1 MASRFSERT
10 CTMVKGRR
18 QHWNRVVAIVAS
30 VALVVGLMPLS
41 MAAFTAEPALADEA
55 TTFPVTV
62 KGGTANKA
70 TAKPGEEVTITANQP
85 ETGKVFV
92 QWGSTS
98 SDVSLNPLDGT
109 PAKFFMP
116 DHGVEFT
123 AVCRELVIGDIP
135 SHEYT
140 GDFIKPEPPAYL
152 DGVDLVTW
160 DKTYRYVNNEDV
172 GTATVF
178 VEFSDHPG
186 SNSATF
192 NITEADISTAD
203 IEVTDL
209 EYGDKPDPT
218 VVWESTAVTKTL
230 EEEVDYTVTCSNANV
245 GKATV
250 TIEGTGNFEGTKES
264 EEFNITERPLTITA
278 DSGTKVYDGNPL
290 TKNTYSSEGL
300 AEGDTI
306 SSVTVTG
313 TITDAGTSDNVPSAV
328 KIVNGEGKDVTANY
342 DITYVKGTLEVT
354 KAPLTVTA
362 KDQEYVYNGETQGP
376 GDMAYD
382 DEAEIAE
389 VVTVKGLQGD
399 DELTSVTVDGQG
411 QEVGTYPLEPKGAMV
426 GKDGSLNGNYEISY
440 VNGTLTIKAA
450 PSEEYTVKFVN
461 YDGTVLQS
469 GKVAKGETPK
479 YEGTEPSRPSDEK
492 YTYAFSGW
500 EPAIAEVTG
509 DATYTAKYTE
519 TPKGKPAYKVVSGA
533 GGTWT
538 QGSSTPMTFK
548 FERTV
553 DPETAYSHFTGILV
567 DGKAVSEKDASGKA
581 NWTARSGSVI
591 VELQP
596 SYLATL
602 SAGKHT
608 VTVTFDDADP
618 VSADFTVSA
627 KAATP
632 ATGDSLPGA
641 TVVLIVVALVALG
654 AAIAA
659 FVVRRRI
666 RG

>member
-1 MASRFSERT
+1 MNAMTAKTIREGSLH
-10 CTMVKGRR
+10 RR
-18 QHWNRVVAIVAS
+18 LA
-30 VALVVGLMPLS
+30 ALVVAL
-41 MAAFTAEPALADEA
+41 AAIIAIAVSIAPGTAWAEDLKVTVSTDRQTYCPGDTVTVNVSVVNGYDFDLDYFKATAIKGQYDYPFLVSSGVFPSGAEEEGFFEYAVTEDDLNAGEILFEIAVLAYREVEGGRYENFFRARSCTVKVVPKLTAEILTDSVEVPAAGDLCEVAVLLTNNTGSDIGGFEMMLRRLSDGALLCHASMDSLPPGA
-55 TTFPVTV
+55 TTLKTPFRVAEGDIDAGGIGIKLYAFGTTDPNKDANAITEKTVEVKLAKPSVADCDVELGWTEREYSGGSQVPGVTV
-62 KGGTANKA
+62 KRGGSALTPDPAYTVTLLDNSGNSVTEAVDAGVYKLRIEGA
-70 TAKPGEEVTITANQP
+70 GNYGGSVDEAFSIAAAPVTITAN
-85 ETGKVFV
+85 
-92 QWGSTS
+92 
-98 SDVSLNPLDGT
+98 
-109 PAKFFMP
+109 
-116 DHGVEFT
+116 
-123 AVCRELVIGDIP
+123 
-135 SHEYT
+135 
-140 GDFIKPEPPAYL
+140 
-152 DGVDLVTW
+152 
-160 DKTYRYVNNEDV
+160 
-172 GTATVF
+172 
-178 VEFSDHPG
+178 
-186 SNSATF
+186 
-192 NITEADISTAD
+192 
-203 IEVTDL
+203 
-209 EYGDKPDPT
+209 
-218 VVWESTAVTKTL
+218 
-230 EEEVDYTVTCSNANV
+230 
-245 GKATV
+245 
-250 TIEGTGNFEGTKES
+250 
-264 EEFNITERPLTITA
+264 
-278 DSGTKVYDGNPL
+278 
-290 TKNTYSSEGL
+290 
-300 AEGDTI
+300 
-306 SSVTVTG
+306 
-313 TITDAGTSDNVPSAV
+313 
-328 KIVNGEGKDVTANY
+328 
-342 DITYVKGTLEVT
+342 
-354 KAPLTVTA
+354 
-362 KDQEYVYNGETQGP
+362 DQEYVYNGETQGP

-411 QEVGTYPLEPKGAMV
+411 QAVGTYDLVPQGAMV

-469 GKVAKGETPK
+469 GKVAKGQVPK
-479 YEGTEPSRPSDEK
+479 YEGATPTRPETAEC
-492 YTYAFSGW
+492 TYEFSGW

-553 DPETAYSHFTGILV
+553 DPETAYSHFTGIQV
-567 DGKAVSEKDASGKA
+567 DGNAVSKKDASGKA

>member
-1 MASRFSERT
+1 
-10 CTMVKGRR
+10 MVKGRR

-98 SDVSLNPLDGT
+98 SDVSLNPLDET

-123 AVCRELVIGDIP
+123 AFCRELVIDDIP
-135 SHEYT
+135 SREYT
-140 GDFIKPEPPAYL
+140 GDSIKPEPLVYL
-152 DGVDLVTW
+152 DSVDLVTW
-160 DKTYRYVNNEDV
+160 DSKTYRYVNNEDV

-178 VEFSDHPG
+178 VEFSDRPG

-209 EYGDKPDPT
+209 VYGDKPDPT

-290 TKNTYSSEGL
+290 TKNTYSSKGL

-342 DITYVKGTLEVT
+342 EITYVKGTLEVT

-411 QEVGTYPLEPKGAMV
+411 QAVGTYPLEPKGAMI

-440 VNGTLTIKAA
+440 VNGTLTIKAEPA
-450 PSEEYTVKFVN
+450 EEYTVKFVN

-469 GKVAKGETPK
+469 GKVAEGQVPK
-479 YEGTEPSRPSDEK
+479 YEGATPTRPETAEC
-492 YTYAFSGW
+492 TYEFAGW
-500 EPAIAEVTG
+500 TPEIAKVTG
-509 DATYTAKYTE
+509 DATYTAQFAEKAK
-519 TPKGKPAYKVVSGA
+519 KGVYEAVSGA
-533 GGTWT
+533 GSSWT
-538 QGSSTPMTFK
+538 QGSSDPLVFTFK
-548 FERTV
+548 RTA
-553 DPETAYSHFTGILV
+553 DDETTFGHFAGILV
-567 DGKAVSEKDASGKA
+567 DGKAVPERDSSGRA
-581 NWTARSGSVI
+581 NWTAAKGSV
-591 VELQP
+591 VVSLQP
-596 SYLATL
+596 AYLATL
-602 SAGKHT
+602 SEGSHT
-608 VTVTFDDADP
+608 LTAQFDDDGGDGVTV
-618 VSADFTVSA
+618 SFTIPA
-627 KAATP
+627 KAQPAQNSAATP
-632 ATGDSLPGA
+632 RTGDGNGM
-641 TVVLIVVALVALG
+641 LVAGLSAAALLALG
-654 AAIAA
+654 VIAA
-659 FVVRRRI
+659 YAVRRRKDS
-666 RG
+666 

>member
-30 VALVVGLMPLS
+30 VALVVGLMPLPV
-41 MAAFTAEPALADEA
+41 AVFTAEPALAADLHD
-55 TTFPVTV
+55 VTV
-62 KGGTANKA
+62 VGGTASPPRAELGQN
-70 TAKPGEEVTITANQP
+70 VTITADDP
-85 ETGKVFV
+85 KDGEVFI
-92 QWGSTS
+92 QWTYNP
-98 SDVSLNPLDGT
+98 DVVSLPRPDFT
-109 PAKFFMP
+109 QTTFTMPA
-116 DHGVEFT
+116 HSVEFT
-123 AVCRELVIGDIP
+123 ADFRGILIEDIEP
-135 SHEYT
+135 QQYT
-140 GDFIKPEPPAYL
+140 GKDIKPTPTVSV
-152 DGVDLVTW
+152 DGVDGQGQDIIVPSYIC
-160 DKTYRYVNNEDV
+160 TYENNVNA
-172 GTATVF
+172 GTAKIIVTF
-178 VEFSDHPG
+178 DDRKG
-186 SNSATF
+186 SKSAEF
-192 NITEADISTAD
+192 NITEASIKGATVEIPDQ
-203 IEVTDL
+203 V
-209 EYGDKPDPT
+209 YGDKPSPT
-218 VVWESTAVTKTL
+218 VTWNDMALTEGT
-230 EEEVDYTVTCSNANV
+230 DYTLSYTENAPV
-245 GKATV
+245 GTSTV
-250 TIEGTGNFEGTKES
+250 TITGTGNFRDSIDKEY
-264 EEFNITERPLTITA
+264 NITERPLTITA

-342 DITYVKGTLEVT
+342 EITYVKGTLEVT

-411 QEVGTYPLEPKGAMV
+411 QAVGTYPLEPKGAMI

-440 VNGTLTIKAA
+440 VNGTLTIKAEPA
-450 PSEEYTVKFVN
+450 EEYTVKFVN

-469 GKVAKGETPK
+469 GKVAKGQVPK
-479 YEGTEPSRPSDEK
+479 YEGATPTRPETAVC
-492 YTYAFSGW
+492 TYEFAGW